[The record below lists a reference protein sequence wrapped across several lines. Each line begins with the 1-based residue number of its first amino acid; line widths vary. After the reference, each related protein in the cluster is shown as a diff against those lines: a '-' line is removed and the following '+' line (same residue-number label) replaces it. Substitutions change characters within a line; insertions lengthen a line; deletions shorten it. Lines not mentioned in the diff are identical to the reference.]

1 MRAVAWL
8 VATEGVVHSWLVRRS
23 IPALR
28 ISLGLVFLGFGLL
41 KYIPGVSPAQDL
53 AITTTGI
60 LTFGLIP
67 GGVALVLTAT
77 MECSIG
83 LLLITGKAVR
93 LALYLLVVQLLGIL
107 SPLVLLPARLFSGPF
122 HAPTLEGQYVL
133 KDIVLVTAAMVIAA
147 SFRGARIRFGERR
160 ANERT
165 APRYRRP
172 VTASER
178 LAVVLSGIR
187 GELSVPELC
196 RRHRITEDEYAR
208 WRRAA
213 EEGAMASLAGSVPAP
228 RRGVPAGAEVRS
240 AG

>member
-1 MRAVAWL
+1 MRVVAWL
-8 VATEGVVHSWLVRRS
+8 VAAEGAVHSWLVRHS

-28 ISLGLVFLGFGLL
+28 ISLGLVFLGFGIL

-53 AITTTGI
+53 AVTTTAM

-67 GGVALVLTAT
+67 DGVALVLIAT

-83 LLLITGKAVR
+83 LLLITRKALR
-93 LALYLLVVQLLGIL
+93 SALYLLVVQLLGIL
-107 SPLVLLPARLFSGPF
+107 SPLVLLPERLFSGPF

-133 KDIVLVTAAMVIAA
+133 KDIVLVAAAMVIAT

-160 ANERT
+160 VDETT

-196 RRHRITEDEYAR
+196 RRHRITEDEYAC
-208 WRRAA
+208 WRRTV
-213 EEGAMASLAGSVPAP
+213 EEGAMASLAGSGSAP
-228 RRGVPAGAEVRS
+228 RRDGRATAEVRS
-240 AG
+240 AR